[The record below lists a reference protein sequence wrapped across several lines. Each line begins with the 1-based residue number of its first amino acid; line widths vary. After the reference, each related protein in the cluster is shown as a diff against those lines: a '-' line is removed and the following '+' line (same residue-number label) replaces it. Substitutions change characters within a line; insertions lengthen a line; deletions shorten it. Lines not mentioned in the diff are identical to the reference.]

1 MTIALWLGFFAFFR
15 FLPPFFPERRVAAPL
30 PLPPRRPPPARAE
43 PPLPDRAEPPGPERP
58 DPDANVPLRP
68 FPLPPPALFRVL
80 APVLP
85 RELPLPRDSPA
96 PLRFAAGLAPPG
108 GTSGRMIS
116 TGSSW

>member
-1 MTIALWLGFFAFFR
+1 MTTALWLGFCAFFR

-30 PLPPRRPPPARAE
+30 PLPPRRPAPA
-43 PPLPDRAEPPGPERP
+43 RAEPPGPERP

-80 APVLP
+80 APAPP
-85 RELPLPRDSPA
+85 REFPLPRDPPA
-96 PLRFAAGLAPPG
+96 PPRFAAGLAPPG